1 MTDTDALLAALLAAD
16 GPAVVEPIDALRLLA
31 AVECERPDDDDGPE
45 HAEAARA
52 RRRAYV
58 WTRAAERWPELADAA
73 AAVRR
78 AWGEAESAAV
88 LAVVEQSAG
97 RRAR

>member
-31 AVECERPDDDDGPE
+31 AVECEPADDGDGPE
-45 HAEAARA
+45 HAAAARA

-58 WTRAAERWPELADAA
+58 WTRAAARWPELSDAA

-78 AWGEAESAAV
+78 SWGEAESAAV

-97 RRAR
+97 RP

>member
-31 AVECERPDDDDGPE
+31 AVECERPDDDGPE
-45 HAEAARA
+45 HAKAARA

-73 AAVRR
+73 AAARR

-88 LAVVEQSAG
+88 LAAVEQSAG